1 MEHQL
6 SDTQKEIVKLARE
19 ITDKEIV
26 PARAKLD
33 RDELFPR
40 DILRTIAQAGL
51 TAVFIPEE
59 YEGLGGGMMD
69 LCLVTE
75 ELSRGCLGVSTS
87 YGAIALGTLP
97 VLLGGSDDVKR
108 LVLPRVASGEWIA
121 AFCLTES
128 EAGSDAFSMR
138 TRARKDGDEYVLDG
152 TKQWITNGGE
162 AEFYTVI
169 AMTDATKG
177 ARGATA
183 FLVEADRPGVS
194 FGKRE
199 DKLGI
204 RASSTREVIFDN
216 VRVPA
221 GHRLGREGAG
231 FILTIRT
238 LERAR
243 VAVGAQGVGLA
254 AGALDAAVTYARERK
269 QFGKPIAAFQAIGHM
284 LADMAI
290 RVETARALVYA
301 AARTIDGGSAD
312 FAMESSMAKVVGS
325 DAAMAVALD
334 AVQVFGGYGYMR
346 DYPVEKMLRDA
357 KILQIYEGTNQI
369 QRNEIAQVLVKRSA
383 QSGHVGQVDWAT

>member
-1 MEHQL
+1 MNHFL
-6 SDTQKEIVKLARE
+6 TDTQTDIVALTRQIAEGEIL
-19 ITDKEIV
+19 
-26 PARAKLD
+26 PARARLD
-33 RDELFPR
+33 AEEIFPR
-40 DILRTIAQAGL
+40 DIVKTIGEAGL
-51 TAVFIPEE
+51 MGVFVPEE
-59 YEGLGGGMMD
+59 YGGLGGNMMD

-75 ELSRGCLGVSTS
+75 ELSKACLGVSTT

-97 VLLGGSDDVKR
+97 VLISGDDAMKAR
-108 LVLPRVASGEWIA
+108 VLPRVATGEWIA
-121 AFCLTES
+121 AFCLTEA
-128 EAGSDAFSMR
+128 EAWSDAFSMR
-138 TRARKDGDEYVLDG
+138 TRAVKDGDSYVIDG

-162 AEFYTVI
+162 ADFYTVI
-169 AMTDATKG
+169 AMTDPSRG
-177 ARGATA
+177 ARGASA
-183 FLVEADRPGVS
+183 FLVEKDAPGLS

-204 RASSTREVIFDN
+204 RASSTRETIFDS

-221 GHRLGREGAG
+221 ANRIGREGVG
-231 FILTIRT
+231 FLVTMRT

-254 AGALDAAVTYARERK
+254 AGAFEAAIAYASERK

-284 LADMAI
+284 LADMAM
-290 RVETARALVYA
+290 RVETARALLYA
-301 AARTIDGGSAD
+301 VARTIDGGSDD

-325 DAAMAVALD
+325 DVAMSVALD

-369 QRNEIAQVLVKRSA
+369 QRNEIAQALIKRA
-383 QSGHVGQVDWAT
+383 AKRG

>member
-1 MEHQL
+1 MDHFL
-6 SDTQKEIVKLARE
+6 TDTQKEIVTLTRQIAEGE
-19 ITDKEIV
+19 IKPV
-26 PARAKLD
+26 RAKLD
-33 RDELFPR
+33 AEEMFPR
-40 DILRTIAQAGL
+40 DIVKTMGDAGL
-51 TAVFIPEE
+51 MGVFVPEE
-59 YEGLGGGMMD
+59 HGGLGGNMMD

-75 ELSRGCLGVSTS
+75 ELSKACLGVSTT

-97 VLLGGSDDVKR
+97 VLISGDDAMKAH
-108 LVLPRVASGEWIA
+108 VLPKVATGEWIA
-121 AFCLTES
+121 AFCLTEA

-138 TRARKDGDEYVLDG
+138 TRATKDGDSYVISG

-162 AEFYTVI
+162 ADFYTVI
-169 AMTDATKG
+169 AMTDPSRG
-177 ARGATA
+177 ARGASA
-183 FLVEADRPGVS
+183 FLVEKDAPGLS

-221 GHRLGREGAG
+221 SSRIGREGVG
-231 FILTIRT
+231 FLVTMRT

-254 AGALDAAVTYARERK
+254 AGALEAAIAYASERK
-269 QFGKPIAAFQAIGHM
+269 QFGKPIAAFQAVGHM
-284 LADMAI
+284 LADMAM
-290 RVETARALVYA
+290 RVETARALLYA
-301 AARTIDGGSAD
+301 VARTVDGGSDD

-325 DAAMAVALD
+325 DIAMSVSLD

-369 QRNEIAQVLVKRSA
+369 QRNEIAQALIKRAAKRS
-383 QSGHVGQVDWAT
+383 

>member
-1 MEHQL
+1 MNHFL
-6 SDTQKEIVKLARE
+6 TDTQTDIVALTRQIAEGEIL
-19 ITDKEIV
+19 
-26 PARAKLD
+26 PARARLD
-33 RDELFPR
+33 AEEIFPR
-40 DILRTIAQAGL
+40 DIVKTIGEAGL
-51 TAVFIPEE
+51 MGVFVPEE
-59 YEGLGGGMMD
+59 YGGLGGNMMD

-75 ELSRGCLGVSTS
+75 ELSKACLGVSTT

-97 VLLGGSDDVKR
+97 VLISGDDAMKAR
-108 LVLPRVASGEWIA
+108 VLPRVATGEWIA
-121 AFCLTES
+121 AFCLTEA

-138 TRARKDGDEYVLDG
+138 TRAVKDGDSYVIDG

-162 AEFYTVI
+162 ADFYTVI
-169 AMTDATKG
+169 AMTDPSRG
-177 ARGATA
+177 ARGASA
-183 FLVEADRPGVS
+183 FLVEKDAPGLS

-204 RASSTREVIFDN
+204 RASSTRETIFDS

-221 GHRLGREGAG
+221 ANRIGREGVG
-231 FILTIRT
+231 FLVTMRT

-254 AGALDAAVTYARERK
+254 AGAFEAAIAYASERK

-284 LADMAI
+284 LADMAM
-290 RVETARALVYA
+290 RVETARALLYA
-301 AARTIDGGSAD
+301 VARTIDGGSDD

-325 DAAMAVALD
+325 DVAMSVALD

-369 QRNEIAQVLVKRSA
+369 QRNEIAQALIKRA
-383 QSGHVGQVDWAT
+383 AKRG

>member
-6 SDTQKEIVKLARE
+6 NETQKEIVKLARE
-19 ITDKEIV
+19 IAEKEIV
-26 PARAKLD
+26 PVRAKLD
-33 RDELFPR
+33 RDEIFPR
-40 DILRTIAQAGL
+40 DILRTISGAGL

-59 YEGLGGGMMD
+59 YDGLGGGMMD

-75 ELSRGCLGVSTS
+75 ELSRACLGVSTS

-97 VLLGGSDDVKR
+97 VLLSGSDEVKR
-108 LVLPRVASGEWIA
+108 LVLPKVASGEWIA

-138 TRARKDGDEYVLDG
+138 TRAVRDGEEYVISG

-162 AEFYTVI
+162 AEFYTVVT
-169 AMTDATKG
+169 MTDPAKG
-177 ARGATA
+177 ARGASA
-183 FLVEADRPGVS
+183 FLVEADRAGIS

-204 RASSTREVIFDN
+204 RASSTREVIFDS

-221 GHRLGREGAG
+221 GHRLGREGSG

-254 AGALDAAVTYARERK
+254 AGALDAAVSYARERK

-284 LADMAI
+284 LADMAM

-301 AARTIDGGSAD
+301 AARTIDTGTSD

-369 QRNEIAQVLVKRSA
+369 QRNEISQVLVKRSA
-383 QSGHVGQVDWAT
+383 QTGHVGLVEWA

>member
-1 MEHQL
+1 MDHFLTE
-6 SDTQKEIVKLARE
+6 TQKEIVALTRQIAERE
-19 ITDKEIV
+19 ILPV
-26 PARAKLD
+26 RAKLD
-33 RDELFPR
+33 DEEIFPR
-40 DILRTIAQAGL
+40 EIIRTMGDAGL
-51 TAVFIPEE
+51 MGVFVPEE
-59 YEGLGGGMMD
+59 HGGLGGGIMD

-75 ELSRGCLGVSTS
+75 ELSKACLGVSTT

-97 VLLGGSDDVKR
+97 ILIAGDDAMKAR
-108 LVLPRVASGEWIA
+108 VLPKVASGEWIA
-121 AFCLTES
+121 AFCLTEAD
-128 EAGSDAFSMR
+128 AGSDAFSMR
-138 TRARKDGDEYVLDG
+138 TRAVRDGDGYVIDG

-162 AEFYTVI
+162 ADFYAVI
-169 AMTDATKG
+169 AMTDPARG
-177 ARGATA
+177 ARGASA
-183 FLVEADRPGVS
+183 FLVEKDTPGLS

-204 RASSTREVIFDN
+204 RASATREVVFDG

-221 GHRLGREGAG
+221 ENRIGREGVG
-231 FILTIRT
+231 FLVTMRT

-254 AGALDAAVTYARERK
+254 AAAVDAAVAYASERK

-290 RVETARALVYA
+290 RVESARALLYA
-301 AARTIDGGSAD
+301 VARTIDGGSDD
-312 FAMESSMAKVVGS
+312 FAMESSMTKVVGS
-325 DAAMAVALD
+325 DVAMSVAVD

-369 QRNEIAQVLVKRSA
+369 QRNEIAQALIKRA
-383 QSGHVGQVDWAT
+383 ARRD

>member
-1 MEHQL
+1 MEHFL
-6 SDTQKEIVKLARE
+6 TETQKEIVALTRQLSAGE
-19 ITDKEIV
+19 IL
-26 PARAKLD
+26 PARATLD
-33 RDELFPR
+33 REEIFPR
-40 DILRTIAQAGL
+40 DIIKTLGDAGL
-51 TAVFIPEE
+51 MGVFVPEE
-59 YEGLGGGMMD
+59 FGGLGGSMMD

-75 ELSRGCLGVSTS
+75 ELSRACLGVSTT

-97 VLLGGSDDVKR
+97 VLLAGDDAMKAR
-108 LVLPRVASGEWIA
+108 VLPKVATGEWIG
-121 AFCLTES
+121 AFCLTEA

-138 TRARKDGDEYVLDG
+138 TRAVHSGDEYFIDG

-162 AEFYTVI
+162 ADFYAVI
-169 AMTDATKG
+169 AMTNPSRG
-177 ARGATA
+177 ARGASA
-183 FLVEADRPGVS
+183 FLVEKDAPGLS

-204 RASSTREVIFDN
+204 RASSTREVIFDS
-216 VRVPA
+216 VRVPVA
-221 GHRLGREGAG
+221 NRIGREGAG
-231 FILTIRT
+231 FLVTMRT

-254 AGALDAAVTYARERK
+254 AAALEAAVAYASERK

-284 LADMAI
+284 LAEMAM
-290 RVETARALVYA
+290 RVESARALLYA
-301 AARTIDGGSAD
+301 VARSIDGGSED

-325 DAAMAVALD
+325 DVAMAVALD

-369 QRNEIAQVLVKRSA
+369 QRNEIASALVKRSA
-383 QSGHVGQVDWAT
+383 QARD

>member
-1 MEHQL
+1 MDHFL
-6 SDTQKEIVKLARE
+6 TDTQKDIVALTRQIAEGEIK
-19 ITDKEIV
+19 
-26 PARAKLD
+26 PARARLD
-33 RDELFPR
+33 AEEIFPR
-40 DILRTIAQAGL
+40 DIVKTMGDAGL
-51 TAVFIPEE
+51 MGVFIPEE
-59 YEGLGGGMMD
+59 HGGLGGNILD

-75 ELSRGCLGVSTS
+75 ELSKACLGVSTT

-97 VLLGGSDDVKR
+97 VLISGDDAMKAR
-108 LVLPRVASGEWIA
+108 VLPKVATGEWIA
-121 AFCLTES
+121 AFCLTEA

-138 TRARKDGDEYVLDG
+138 TRAVKDGDCYVING

-162 AEFYTVI
+162 ADFYTVI
-169 AMTDATKG
+169 AMTDPSRG
-177 ARGATA
+177 ARGASA
-183 FLVEADRPGVS
+183 FLVEKDAPGLS

-221 GHRLGREGAG
+221 TNRIGREGVG
-231 FILTIRT
+231 FLVTMRT

-243 VAVGAQGVGLA
+243 VAVGAQGVGVA
-254 AGALDAAVTYARERK
+254 SGALEAAIAYASERK

-284 LADMAI
+284 LADMAM
-290 RVETARALVYA
+290 RVETARALLYA
-301 AARTIDGGSAD
+301 VARTIDGGSDD

-325 DAAMAVALD
+325 DVAMSVSLD

-369 QRNEIAQVLVKRSA
+369 QRNEIAQALIKRA
-383 QSGHVGQVDWAT
+383 AKRG